1 MRRRTAAG
9 LLAASSL
16 LFAAVLV
23 GGERLPHRAVAAL
36 PVHDAPPTAASTAS
50 ADPVIAAAG
59 DIACDPDGGAFNGGL
74 GTSRICRQ
82 KYVSDLLVNKGLAAV
97 LPLGDTQYK
106 TGELADFRLS
116 YDPSWGRVLSITR
129 PSVGN
134 HEYGTPGAR
143 GYFDYFGTK
152 AGKRGVGYYSYDIG
166 RWHLIALNA
175 QCGYVSCA
183 AGSAQLKWLAADL
196 AAHPN
201 TCTLAY
207 WHQPRF
213 SSGHHGSNRAYDAF
227 WRTLYSAGADIV
239 LNGHDHDYER
249 FAPQNPSGE
258 ADAARG
264 IREFVVGTG
273 GNGHYDFR
281 ASPAANSQVR
291 NNTTFGVL
299 KLTLRPT
306 SYDWAF
312 VPEAGKSFRDSGT
325 GRCH

>member
-1 MRRRTAAG
+1 MHVARAA
-9 LLAASSL
+9 LVAATMSL
-16 LFAAVLV
+16 LVSAAPLPAT
-23 GGERLPHRAVAAL
+23 GG
-36 PVHDAPPTAASTAS
+36 APPVVSEEGLARPVATTTT
-50 ADPVIAAAG
+50 DPVIAAAG
-59 DIACDPDGGAFNGGL
+59 DIACDPDGGAFNNGQ

-82 KYVSDLLVNKGLAAV
+82 KYVSDLLVNAGLAAV

-106 TGELADFRLS
+106 AGELADFRLS

-134 HEYGTPGAR
+134 HEYGTPGAG
-143 GYFDYFGTK
+143 GYYDYFGTK
-152 AGKRGVGYYSYDIG
+152 AGRRGVGYYSYDVG

-213 SSGHHGSNRAYDAF
+213 SSGHHGGNAAYDAF
-227 WRTLYSAGADIV
+227 WRTLYAAGADIV

-249 FAPQNPSGE
+249 FAPQNPSGQ
-258 ADAARG
+258 ADTARG

-281 ASPAANSQVR
+281 TPLATSRVR
-291 NNTTFGVL
+291 DNTTFGVL
-299 KLTLRPT
+299 KLTLHPT

-312 VPEAGKSFRDSGT
+312 VPESGRSFHDSGST
-325 GRCH
+325 RCH